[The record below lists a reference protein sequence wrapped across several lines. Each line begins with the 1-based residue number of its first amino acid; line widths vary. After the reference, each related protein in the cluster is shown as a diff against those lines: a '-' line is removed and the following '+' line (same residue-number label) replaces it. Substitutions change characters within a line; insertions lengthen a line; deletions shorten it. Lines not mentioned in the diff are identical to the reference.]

1 MDTIHELL
9 NEPDTWEML
18 GLLIVIG
25 LILWQ
30 RVPALIGKM
39 LDARAVAIQN
49 ELTQAKQLREEA
61 EAVLVRYTERAKSA
75 QVEAQTIL
83 SQAQEEAERFKKE
96 SEAQLKA
103 LIERRARMAQDR
115 IARAEAAA
123 MAEIR
128 AMAADAAIAAS
139 SSIIAA
145 RLDEKQAGA
154 LIETSIKD
162 LGGKLN

>member
-1 MDTIHELL
+1 MELL
-9 NEPDTWEML
+9 KETDFWEGL
-18 GLLIVIG
+18 GLVIVIG

-30 RVPALIGKM
+30 RVPAMIGRM

-61 EAVLVRYTERAKSA
+61 EAVLVRYTERASHA
-75 QVEAQTIL
+75 QAEAQTIL
-83 SQAQEEAERFKKE
+83 NQAKEEAERFARE

-103 LIERRARMAQDR
+103 LIARRERQARDR
-115 IARAEAAA
+115 IARAEAQA

-128 AMAADAAIAAS
+128 SMAADAAVEAAS
-139 SSIIAA
+139 RIIAA

-154 LIETSIKD
+154 LIDGSIKD
-162 LGGKLN
+162 LGSKLN

>member
-1 MDTIHELL
+1 MELL
-9 NEPDTWEML
+9 KETDFWEGL

-30 RVPALIGKM
+30 GVPAMIGKM

-49 ELTQAKQLREEA
+49 ELTQAKKLREDA
-61 EAVLVRYTERAKSA
+61 EAVLIRYTERASHA
-75 QVEAQTIL
+75 QAEAQTIL
-83 SQAQEEAERFKKE
+83 NQAKEEAERFAQE

-103 LIERRARMAQDR
+103 LIARRERQAQDR

-128 AMAADAAIAAS
+128 SMAADAAVTAAS
-139 SSIIAA
+139 KIIAA
-145 RLDEKQAGA
+145 RLDDQKAGA
-154 LIETSIKD
+154 LIDGSIKD
-162 LGGKLN
+162 LGSKLN

>member
-1 MDTIHELL
+1 MMELL
-9 NEPDTWEML
+9 NPAEPDFWELL

-25 LILWQ
+25 LIFWQ
-30 RVPALIGKM
+30 RVPAMLGKM

-61 EAVLVRYTERAKSA
+61 EAVLIRYTERASHA
-75 QVEAQTIL
+75 QAEAQTIL
-83 SQAQEEAERFKKE
+83 TQAKQEAERFAKE

-103 LIERRARMAQDR
+103 LVERRARQAQDR
-115 IARAEAAA
+115 IARAEAQA

-128 AMAADAAIAAS
+128 SMAADAAASAAAT
-139 SSIIAA
+139 IIAG
-145 RLDEKQAGA
+145 RLDENQASA
-154 LIETSIKD
+154 LIDGSIKD

>member
-1 MDTIHELL
+1 MIELL
-9 NEPDTWEML
+9 NEPDFWEGL

-30 RVPALIGKM
+30 GAPAMIAKM

-61 EAVLVRYTERAKSA
+61 EQVLIRYTERASHA
-75 QVEAQTIL
+75 QAEAQTIL
-83 SQAQEEAERFKKE
+83 NQAQEEAERFRKE

-103 LIERRARMAQDR
+103 LIERRERQAQDR
-115 IARAEAAA
+115 IARAEAQA

-128 AMAADAAIAAS
+128 SMAADAAAGAAAR
-139 SSIIAA
+139 IIAA
-145 RLDEKQAGA
+145 RLDEKKAGA
-154 LIETSIKD
+154 LIDAGIKD
-162 LGGKLN
+162 VAAKLN